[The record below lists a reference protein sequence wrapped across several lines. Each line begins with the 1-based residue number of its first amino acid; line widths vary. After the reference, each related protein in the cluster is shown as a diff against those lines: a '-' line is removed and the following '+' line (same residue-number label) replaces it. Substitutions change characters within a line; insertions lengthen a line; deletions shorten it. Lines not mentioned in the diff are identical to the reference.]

1 MPQQQQPA
9 PTGTPVPPLP
19 ISGML
24 DVRLQRI
31 EAALDV
37 VLDRLQRIEA
47 AAPADADTP
56 DTTAAADTSESSSTV
71 SGVLLRQWELQL
83 RS

>member
-19 ISGML
+19 INELNELRGML

-71 SGVLLRQWELQL
+71 SGVLLP
-83 RS
+83 

>member
-19 ISGML
+19 INELNELRGML

-31 EAALDV
+31 EAVLDV
-37 VLDRLQRIEA
+37 VLDSLQRIEA

-71 SGVLLRQWELQL
+71 SGVLLP
-83 RS
+83 